1 MSAPPGDGP
10 LEEIRRALAAQAKQ
24 LAIKRYRDA
33 TGAGAAEAAEAVDRL
48 RAGRVPAAPKATS
61 APVTPEARAIGAAL
75 SAGNKIEAIR
85 LYRKATGAGLKDAKD
100 AIDAI
105 VAEKHAGPL
114 PRTTRAGARI
124 VERRRIN
131 PILMLMALAAL
142 FGTVFGLVL
151 VFAGWR

>member
-10 LEEIRRALAAQAKQ
+10 LEEIRRALAAQAKE

-33 TGAGAAEAAEAVDRL
+33 TGASAAEAAEAVDRL
-48 RAGRVPAAPKATS
+48 GAGRAPDKARQTS
-61 APVTPEARAIGAAL
+61 PPVTPEARAIGAAL
-75 SAGNKIEAIR
+75 RAGNKIEAIR
-85 LYRKATGAGLKDAKD
+85 LYRQATGAGLKDAKD

-105 VAEKHAGPL
+105 VAEKRAGPPPPRAAHAG
-114 PRTTRAGARI
+114 I

-131 PILMLMALAAL
+131 PILMLLTLAVL

-151 VFAGWR
+151 LFAGSR